1 MLIAND
7 KVVSIHYTLT
17 NKDGNVIDTSDG
29 REPLTYIQGKQNI
42 IPGLE
47 NALAGKDVG
56 DKVNVTVPPAE
67 AYGEK
72 SLEMIQE
79 IPRSAFGDIQDLQPG
94 MQFQMQSPN
103 GPVMIT
109 ITNVADDKVVV
120 DGNHPLAGESLTF
133 DVEIMEIREA
143 TEEEL
148 SHGHVH
154 GPEGH
159 EH

>member
-56 DKVNVTVPPAE
+56 NKVNVTVPPAE

>member
-1 MLIAND
+1 MKVAND

-17 NKDGNVIDTSDG
+17 NSEGNVLDTSEG
-29 REPLTYIQGKQNI
+29 RDPLAYIQGKQNI

-47 NALAGKDVG
+47 NALSGKEVG
-56 DKVNVTVPPAE
+56 EKINVTIPPSE
-67 AYGEK
+67 AYGER
-72 SLEMIQE
+72 SLELIQE
-79 IPRSAFGDIQDLQPG
+79 IPREAFGEVEELQPG

-103 GPVMIT
+103 GPVIIT
-109 ITNVADDKVVV
+109 VTNVGDENVVV
-120 DGNHPLAGESLTF
+120 DGNHPLAGQALTF
-133 DVEIMEIREA
+133 DVEILEIRDA